1 MIYFFRS
8 LDTGLS
14 YTQNLRLSILFVT
27 SMSWLKKKKRVWKGR
42 TSTTLLVGAIA
53 YFREVT
59 YDLPKKFVKNRSAK
73 GGHTSSSPWGE
84 NLALERGTQCFDPV
98 PGLVAIVQAYRC
110 RNFDAKSNNNEQA

>member
-1 MIYFFRS
+1 MFKGKDLSESALGSF
-8 LDTGLS
+8 GLS
-14 YTQNLRLSILFVT
+14 GTEILELCKAGKLRPF
-27 SMSWLKKKKRVWKGR
+27 
-42 TSTTLLVGAIA
+42 STTLLVGAIA